1 MENQTSTNSN
11 KIGEEDNE
19 GANKTSGIPSW
30 APQIGMR
37 FSTLEEAWNFWEYY
51 GGRIGFGVRK
61 RYANPSK
68 FDGII
73 TSIRFVCRKE
83 GHKKSDKRDHLSKQP
98 RAEIRTD
105 CPVHIGLTIDR
116 EVGNYVVFDLVLEH
130 NHKLQLQE
138 TCHLLPSQRKISE
151 IQAFDIEN
159 ADESG
164 IGPKAAHELAS
175 RQVGGSLNLTYTP
188 RDHKNYLRSKRQRGL
203 IYGEA
208 GSMLKYFLDRTIEN
222 QSFEYAIQLDCEEQ
236 IANIFWADAKMIID
250 YAHFGDVVTFDTTF
264 GTNKEYR
271 PFGVFLGFNHFRETV
286 VFGACLL
293 YDETFDSFRWLF
305 DTFLST
311 HNKKQPRTIY
321 TDQDT
326 AMGNAIKDVF
336 TEARH
341 GLCTFHIMQ
350 NAIKHLSAHCT
361 KESNL
366 IKDFRACVFGY
377 EDKETFVEAFYTLRT
392 KVEKQT
398 WFDSI
403 YKVREKWAECYM
415 RDAFTLG
422 MRSTQLSESLN
433 NDLKLHLKSD
443 LDLVRFF
450 KHFERVVKGKRDNEL
465 NSEYESREKLPRI
478 KITTPML
485 VQASEQP
492 ENEIQQQMKGRKRPT
507 KAKKTQQQENGIK
520 KTNKGRKKATKTTS
534 AHDLPMGSQQHKDET
549 HSLTEKDTGS
559 IENDFHGYGC
569 IKSYTELLMGSS
581 VEQLYVNDMFLS
593 DPFCHQ

>member
-1 MENQTSTNSN
+1 
-11 KIGEEDNE
+11 
-19 GANKTSGIPSW
+19 
-30 APQIGMR
+30 
-37 FSTLEEAWNFWEYY
+37 
-51 GGRIGFGVRK
+51 
-61 RYANPSK
+61 
-68 FDGII
+68 
-73 TSIRFVCRKE
+73 
-83 GHKKSDKRDHLSKQP
+83 
-98 RAEIRTD
+98 
-105 CPVHIGLTIDR
+105 
-116 EVGNYVVFDLVLEH
+116 
-130 NHKLQLQE
+130 
-138 TCHLLPSQRKISE
+138 
-151 IQAFDIEN
+151 
-159 ADESG
+159 
-164 IGPKAAHELAS
+164 
-175 RQVGGSLNLTYTP
+175 
-188 RDHKNYLRSKRQRGL
+188 
-203 IYGEA
+203 
-208 GSMLKYFLDRTIEN
+208 
-222 QSFEYAIQLDCEEQ
+222 
-236 IANIFWADAKMIID
+236 MIID

-366 IKDFRACVFGY
+366 IKDFSTCVFGY

-520 KTNKGRKKATKTTS
+520 KTNKGRKKSTKTTS

-549 HSLTEKDTGS
+549 HSLTKKDTGS

-581 VEQLYVNDMFLS
+581 VEQLYINDMFLS